1 MTVQQNIDEMS
12 LDYHRIC
19 LILHRMTYN
28 CLTRNFIAAGIVV
41 ALCSLTG
48 CGYGGN
54 RQTTI
59 LPDSIRLCPGDV
71 VLRRGFGFTS
81 HAVLVADRGGGYS
94 HVGIVVDSAGAMMVV
109 HAVPDE
115 PDYDGDTDRVKMD
128 IPTRFYAPENAETGR
143 VMRCKDS
150 TAAARAALVAMRVY
164 ARGTLFDHDYDD
176 RDTTRMYCCELV
188 EFAYRQAGMPLVTAP
203 RHNFSI
209 PGMQIENVILPS
221 DFMSSP
227 HLYSVICF

>member
-1 MTVQQNIDEMS
+1 
-12 LDYHRIC
+12 
-19 LILHRMTYN
+19 MTYN

-48 CGYGGN
+48 CGYDGD

-115 PDYDGDTDRVKMD
+115 PDYDGDADRVKMD

-176 RDTTRMYCCELV
+176 RLQTGRNATGDRSPAQFLHTGHADRKCDTSVRLHVVATFVQCDMFLGLR
-188 EFAYRQAGMPLVTAP
+188 AY
-203 RHNFSI
+203 
-209 PGMQIENVILPS
+209 
-221 DFMSSP
+221 
-227 HLYSVICF
+227 